1 MMANQ
6 NRKRSSAAKALDRAC
21 QNYALRVACIIIVGH
36 EQFASKANL
45 LHLAGATVVEADE
58 PSISRSILDQVVKPE
73 EHLGKTDG
81 ALRLLGLVQ
90 CGLIT
95 ADDAHWLRYVS
106 RLLVREGSNV
116 HLDPI
121 YEAARRVVVVHLE
134 SEAWR

>member
-1 MMANQ
+1 MASQ
-6 NRKRSSAAKALDRAC
+6 NKKRSSTAEALDRAC
-21 QNYALRVACIIIVGH
+21 QNYALRVACILIVGH

-45 LHLAGATVVEADE
+45 LHLAGASELEADQ
-58 PSISRSILDQVVKPE
+58 PDVARSILDQVSKPE
-73 EHLGKTDG
+73 AHLGKTDG
-81 ALRLLGLVQ
+81 ASRLLDLVM

-95 ADDAHWLRYVS
+95 ADDARWLRYVA
-106 RLLVREGSNV
+106 RLLAREGSNV